1 MKDELQKEI
10 FRLLEEDDSFGLK
23 YLLSSH
29 NIDVDSKFE
38 KGRTLLHMSCYFKKP
53 KVVEMLIKEGS
64 NINIGNVNG
73 TTALMYAKSNLD
85 EGNFGFLDILIE
97 GGANIMQVDNFG
109 RTVLDYI
116 ADQNNLNLGEYIKNK
131 QNIMEKRIKFV
142 VVGCGHIGKRHAE
155 MISRN
160 SECELVALVDT
171 KDKASLNI
179 DNFDV
184 PFFNSLDQFLASN
197 IETDVINIASPN
209 GFHFEQ
215 AHKVINAGKHVV
227 VEKPMTLAK
236 NDAEK
241 LIFQALHK
249 HKQVFAVMQNRYSP
263 PSVWV
268 KQMIESGKLG
278 KVFMVQLNCYWNR
291 DERYYKPESWHGKK
305 ELDGGTLFTQFS
317 HFIDIMYWL
326 FGDITNIQAKF
337 ADFNHNTLTDFE
349 DSGLINFD
357 FVNGEMGSLN
367 YSTSV
372 WNQNLES
379 SMTIIA
385 ENGSIKIGGQYMD
398 KVEVC
403 NVKDY
408 VMPELPPTNPGNDY
422 GAYKGSAAN
431 HHYII
436 ENVVDVLKG
445 RNTITTNALE
455 GMKVVDIIERI
466 YALK

>member
-1 MKDELQKEI
+1 MKQEVKEEI
-10 FRLLEEDDSFGLK
+10 FRLLELDAAEELRDWLVQ
-23 YLLSSH
+23 H
-29 NIDVDSKFE
+29 HIDIDNRYENERS
-38 KGRTLLHMSCYFKKP
+38 LLHTACYLKKR
-53 KVVEMLIKEGS
+53 KVSEMLIKNGAD
-64 NINIGNVNG
+64 INAGNMNG
-73 TTALMYAKSNLD
+73 TTPFMYAKTNLD
-85 EGNFGFLDILIE
+85 EKNFDFLDFLIE
-97 GGANIMQVDNFG
+97 KGADIEQLDKFG
-109 RTVLDYI
+109 KSVIDYI
-116 ADQNNLNLGEYIKNK
+116 AEKNNISLLKYMKNK
-131 QNIMEKRIKFV
+131 QNIMNEKIKFA

-155 MISRN
+155 MIVRN
-160 SECELVALVDT
+160 PECELVALIDV
-171 KDKASLNI
+171 KDKSVLGIEDYN
-179 DNFDV
+179 V
-184 PFFNSLDQFLASN
+184 PFFATLDAFLESG
-197 IETDVINIASPN
+197 IEADIINIASPN

-215 AHKVINAGKHVV
+215 AHKVINSGKHVV

-263 PSVWV
+263 PSVWI
-268 KQMIESGKLG
+268 KEMIESGRLG
-278 KVFMVQLNCYWNR
+278 KIFMVQLNCYWNR
-291 DERYYKPESWHGKK
+291 DERYYKPESWHGKQD
-305 ELDGGTLFTQFS
+305 LDGGTLFTQFS

-326 FGDITNIQAKF
+326 FGDITNIKAKF
-337 ADFNHNTLTDFE
+337 ADFNHENLTDFE
-349 DSGLINFD
+349 DSGFVSFD
-357 FVNGEMGSLN
+357 FVNGGMGSLN

-385 ENGSIKIGGQYMD
+385 ENGSVKIGGQYMD
-398 KVEVC
+398 KVEIC

-408 VMPELPPTNPGNDY
+408 EMPELAPTNPGNDY

-445 RNTITTNALE
+445 RNAITTNALE

-466 YALK
+466 YQLK